1 MRPFQDL
8 FFDLDGTLTDP
19 AQGITAAC
27 TYALQKLG
35 YPLLSYEELCT
46 FIGPPLKGCFESHC
60 GMSPEQADHAVETYR
75 EYYRDRGLFE
85 NQEIPGV
92 RQALAELRGRG
103 YRLCVATSKPEVF
116 AVRILEKFELA
127 SFFEVIAG
135 SDLAGARVEKAAVI
149 EDLIARTGAD
159 RTRSLMIGD
168 TKYDILGARQA
179 GIAGAGVAFGYGTRA
194 ELREAGA
201 LWIAETPEEILK
213 NLE

>member
-1 MRPFQDL
+1 MAQYIL
-8 FFDLDGTLTDP
+8 FDLDGTLTDSGP
-19 AQGITAAC
+19 GIIEAVL
-27 TYALQKLG
+27 YALERMGRPEPDVEKVRR
-35 YPLLSYEELCT
+35 T

-60 GMSPEQADHAVETYR
+60 GMSPEQADRAVETYR

-92 RQALAELRGRG
+92 RQALAGLRERG

-159 RTRSLMIGD
+159 RTRTLMIGD